1 MKHASGTLAPLPI
14 ALLLGGLV
22 AAGAPGKLPAQAL
35 SDTCDADER
44 VGSLGITG
52 VRCERCSFYTN
63 GRAQAGVFY
72 TEPIIQALN
81 PAMAASEVL
90 RVGDVLVAI
99 DDELI
104 TTTAGSERFTAP
116 PSSGTVRVAIRRA
129 GRLTHLDV
137 PVSPSCPVPADA
149 LADAPERSGVQVRPR
164 GVVDGRTLRADTLLE
179 RAALGFD
186 LECAECR
193 YDAEADTWIFEEDP
207 QVGSVPMGSIAHE
220 QWHMPSG
227 VFLRALDGVPLTTEE
242 GGRRFTEIE
251 AGDRLRWTIF
261 QYGRQREI
269 ETVALYRSD
278 DPAGREVART
288 GDPVSDAMRLVFS
301 GDAGPAHVEVRYGD
315 GVRSGL
321 VIEPGRD
328 DQEVVIRMGDREIRV
343 RVDPDPAPPPS
354 R

>member
-1 MKHASGTLAPLPI
+1 MKHPNGALVSLST
-14 ALLLGGLV
+14 ALLLASFA
-22 AAGAPGKLPAQAL
+22 AAGAPAKLPAQARL
-35 SDTCDADER
+35 DTCGADQR

-52 VRCERCSFYTN
+52 IRCERCSFYTN
-63 GRAQAGVFY
+63 GRAQAGIFY

-81 PAMAASEVL
+81 PDIAASEVL
-90 RVGDVLVAI
+90 RIGDVLVAI

-116 PSSGTVRVAIRRA
+116 PPSGTVRIAVRRA

-137 PVSPSCPVPADA
+137 PVSPSCPVPADV

-164 GVVDGRTLRADTLLE
+164 GVADGRILRVDTLLE

-186 LECAECR
+186 VGCAECR
-193 YDAEADTWIFEEDP
+193 YDEEAGRWIFDEDP
-207 QVGSVPMGSIAHE
+207 QVGRVPMGSMALE

-242 GGRRFTEIE
+242 GGRRFAEIE

-261 QYGRQREI
+261 HYGREREV
-269 ETVALYRSD
+269 ETVALLRSD
-278 DPAGREVART
+278 DAAAREVART
-288 GDPVSDAMRLVFS
+288 GDPVSDAMRLAFS
-301 GDAGPAHVEVRYGD
+301 GDAGPAHVEVRYD
-315 GVRSGL
+315 EGVRSSL

-328 DQEVVIRMGDREIRV
+328 DQEIVIRMGDREIRV
-343 RVDPDPAPPPS
+343 RVDQPTPPP
-354 R
+354 RR